1 MARYP
6 QLALSILLRS
16 AFCHMR
22 HAKLSLVV
30 TTPLALLFSGAII
43 SPVYAESTQAIPV
56 TVEAAKESSFANVV
70 KEVGKIDAIDSA
82 ILTFNA
88 GEKIAAIHFE
98 NGDKVTEGQIIAELD
113 NAKAKADLDKAK
125 STLALAKTKLER
137 IEGLLAKE
145 PYALSKQDVDELKEN
160 VNLADADLRQN
171 EAMMND
177 YVIRAPF
184 DGQLTSFSQSV
195 GSQIS
200 AGTEL
205 VTIFSLNPVEVRYA
219 ISQQDLGKAVQGQ
232 KVAVTVEAYTNEVFH
247 GVVNYVAPAVDE
259 SSGRV
264 EIHAAL
270 DNPDFKLA
278 PGMFASITQY
288 FSSGI
293 KRLLVPQNSVI
304 ANNDKRFV
312 WVVKGNKVIM
322 QEVSL
327 GKNTNRGYVVINKGL
342 KVGDLVVKTG
352 MQNLKA
358 DSLVKI
364 IENPPATKANAVK
377 GDK

>member
-1 MARYP
+1 MARSP
-6 QLALSILLRS
+6 HLALSVLLCS
-16 AFCHMR
+16 ALSNMR
-22 HAKLSLVV
+22 HAKLSFAAA
-30 TTPLALLFSGAII
+30 PLAVWLSGSVI
-43 SPVYAESTQAIPV
+43 SPVYAESVQAIPV
-56 TVEAAKESSFANVV
+56 SVEAAKESSFANVV

-88 GEKIAAIHFE
+88 GEKISAIHFK
-98 NGDKVTEGQIIAELD
+98 NGDKVTQGQVIAELD
-113 NAKAKADLDKAK
+113 NAKAKANLDKAE

-137 IEGLLAKE
+137 IEELLAKE

-171 EAMMND
+171 AAMMKD
-177 YVIRAPF
+177 YVIKAPF

-219 ISQQDLGKAVQGQ
+219 ISQQDLGKAAQGQ
-232 KVAVTVEAYTNEVFH
+232 KVAVTVEAYANEVFH

-288 FSSGI
+288 FSKGI

-312 WVVKGNKVIM
+312 WVVKGNKAIQ

-327 GKNTNRGYVVINKGL
+327 GKNTNKGYVVITKGL

-352 MQNLKA
+352 MQNLKV
-358 DSLVKI
+358 DSLVDI
-364 IENPPATKANAVK
+364 IDNPPVAKAAAEK
-377 GDK
+377 GSK